1 MKRFIHRLIDFFV
14 WTIFA
19 LGFCFGGSS
28 AQIIFPSLSG
38 QELLDSLVARYKPAS
53 VLDYTAAREV
63 MFTILDNHND
73 SVTCVYTGYT
83 IYLNHNASNPN
94 QAAYAQGINTEHTW
108 PQSLGATGNAKSD
121 LHHLFPTR
129 VDVNGARGSL
139 PFAEIPDYQ
148 TDKWY
153 RLDYVLTTI
162 PTQYIDEYSELK
174 INDSFEPREDHK
186 GNVARAMFYFY
197 TMYHSQASSSFFQVQ
212 KDVLRSWNSLDPVD
226 AAEILR
232 TNTIAVYQDGKPNP
246 FVLDT
251 TLIGRAYFGVTEIN
265 VSGDQKGINAFVLR
279 PAYPNPFNS
288 RCVVPVFLP
297 RNGTVEMQVVDLNGG
312 QVLERTYPN
321 LPAGEN
327 RIVLEADHWSSGFY
341 FIRFTDGH
349 QQQIQKVLL
358 LR

>member
-1 MKRFIHRLIDFFV
+1 MKRFILPSFKLFV
-14 WTIFA
+14 RTVFVLTVWSGFSFA
-19 LGFCFGGSS
+19 
-28 AQIIFPSLSG
+28 QTIFPSLSG
-38 QELLDSLVARYKPAS
+38 QELLDSLKAYYKPAT
-53 VLDYTAAREV
+53 VLGYTAAREV

-83 IYLNHNASNPN
+83 IYLNHNSSNPN
-94 QAAYAQGINTEHTW
+94 QAAYNQGINTEHTW

-129 VDVNGARGSL
+129 IDVNGARGSL

-153 RLDYVLTTI
+153 RLDYVLTGI
-162 PTQYIDEYSELK
+162 PSQYIDEYSELK
-174 INDSFEPREDHK
+174 LNEAFEPREDHK

-197 TMYHSQASSSFFQVQ
+197 TMYHSQASSSFFQIQ

-232 TNTIAVYQDGKPNP
+232 TNTIASYQDGKPNP

-251 TLIGRAYFGVTEIN
+251 TLIGRAYFGVTGIRDPAEQPELN
-265 VSGDQKGINAFVLR
+265 VFVLR

-288 RCVVPVFLP
+288 RCVVPLFLP
-297 RNGTVEMQVVDLNGG
+297 RSSTVEMQVVDLNGR
-312 QVLERTYPN
+312 QVETRSYPN

-327 RIVLEADHWSSGFY
+327 RIVLDADHWSSGFY

-349 QQQIQKVLL
+349 RQQVQKVLL